1 MLSLHVVSVVI
12 NERIGKNAE
21 NAKNGRAVD
30 IVHKSQISSLFWAMV
45 AFVNTCHSSFV
56 IVLVYT
62 VMGKTNLNDTAW
74 VCPTNAAHRFFK
86 VKEAMA

>member
-1 MLSLHVVSVVI
+1 
-12 NERIGKNAE
+12 
-21 NAKNGRAVD
+21 
-30 IVHKSQISSLFWAMV
+30 MV